1 VKCGATKTPKTSEAM
16 FKQGSFLNKSGI
28 ANCQFSRRSGKASVQ
43 RDAGSS
49 IRFQLSPF
57 ETSSITLNS
66 ALSVELNKLDYD
78 TKILTQDKIK
88 TTKDVELQT
97 IALNERTEAREH
109 RKKDTIRILNTK
121 QKL

>member
-1 VKCGATKTPKTSEAM
+1 
-16 FKQGSFLNKSGI
+16 
-28 ANCQFSRRSGKASVQ
+28 
-43 RDAGSS
+43 
-49 IRFQLSPF
+49 
-57 ETSSITLNS
+57 
-66 ALSVELNKLDYD
+66 VELNKLDYD

-109 RKKDTIRILNTK
+109 RKKDAIRILNTK